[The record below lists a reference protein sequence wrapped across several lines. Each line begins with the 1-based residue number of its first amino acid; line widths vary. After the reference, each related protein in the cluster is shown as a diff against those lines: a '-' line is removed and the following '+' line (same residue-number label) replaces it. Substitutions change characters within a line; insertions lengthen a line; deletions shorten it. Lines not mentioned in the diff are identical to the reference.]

1 MGGFWKGVW
10 RHHFYPHIVDM
21 DGGVSRMSSLDFVRG
36 VGIFGMTLVHSLFSA
51 VELNYLLTFDKWYKY
66 ILAIFVGPILIFA
79 PFRGVFAIISGT
91 AYSFLTGQA
100 MVSLRESKKSF
111 ASWYF
116 IGILKS
122 ILSFFILWLLA
133 IVYLYSIEL
142 WQVRIPNKQPVI
154 YEPIWKVAT
163 IYASPLSYFS
173 ISSVIDSIFFPPI
186 FLLFLV
192 IFSKRFPSTVYSSV
206 FKAPSLTDINTNIS
220 APSSFSKKNKVV
232 TMSLTRMQPSAF
244 TMEKVDASIPEN
256 TDLSAND
263 SETRSTA
270 PVIVLVD
277 QDVSP
282 GDNTARNS
290 IELPATTTVAT
301 PSPVSTY
308 SATGYIAT
316 SLTTAGV
323 IFLLSY
329 CVIIPTPYI
338 VGALAKPLG
347 LDPKYFCFLP
357 NGLRYNLD
365 PNPPP
370 KPVPTPVPDP
380 AKNLIKTPSD
390 YIKAYFLVSFG
401 ANYYPVF
408 PYYCST
414 MMGFVLGLCLL
425 AAYYSKK
432 EYNQHQAN
440 SFNRE
445 QQNVALLKPDPS
457 TITKRG
463 DKALCKPKRYSDFPT
478 ADPKFVR
485 IVYGVMGG
493 FAGIMTCSGF
503 IGIGVKGTFFS
514 GLNNELDFSGYCM
527 PREEGMA
534 VFGIGMF
541 LIIGF
546 VALFEGSTVRN
557 CCKHLQRASYIF
569 RFSTVSLTIFTCQIW
584 IDLMGK
590 FVLSRFFPEI
600 LNKKEENVLVII
612 LIIPLTVLTYWVFTT
627 VSDSIANMWTL
638 DWMISRIGG
647 LATGRYG
654 KQRPLVEYHRRVRP
668 MCLLAKA
675 PRKEVDFDFVPVY
688 NVEKF

>member
-1 MGGFWKGVW
+1 MT
-10 RHHFYPHIVDM
+10 
-21 DGGVSRMSSLDFVRG
+21 SLDFIRG
-36 VGIFGMTLVHSLFSA
+36 MGILGMTLVHSLFNA
-51 VELNYLLTFDKWYKY
+51 VSLDYLLTFDKWYKY
-66 ILAIFVGPILIFA
+66 VLAIFVGPVLVFA

-91 AYSFLTGQA
+91 AYAFLTGQA

-111 ASWYF
+111 VFWYF

-122 ILSFFILWLLA
+122 ILSFFILWFLA

-142 WQVRIPNKQPVI
+142 WQVRIPNRQSVI

-186 FLLFLV
+186 FLLFLTV
-192 IFSKRFPSTVYSSV
+192 FSKRFPSTVCSPV
-206 FKAPSLTDINTNIS
+206 LKAPSLVDISANIS
-220 APSSFSKKNKVV
+220 ASFSASKNKKAV

-244 TMEKVDASIPEN
+244 TMEKLDASIPEN
-256 TDLSAND
+256 TDLSTND
-263 SETRSTA
+263 SESRSTA
-270 PVIVLVD
+270 PVVVAVD
-277 QDVSP
+277 QEMSP
-282 GDNTARNS
+282 GDQTARNS
-290 IELPATTTVAT
+290 IDIPTAATVTA
-301 PSPVSTY
+301 PPPVSTY

-316 SLTTAGV
+316 SLTTAGI

-329 CVIIPTPYI
+329 CIIIPTPH
-338 VGALAKPLG
+338 VVDALASAIGIPS
-347 LDPKYFCFLP
+347 DNFCFLP
-357 NGLRYNLD
+357 HGLRYSTT
-365 PNPPP
+365 PSPQPS
-370 KPVPTPVPDP
+370 PTPAPQQDP
-380 AKNLIKTPSD
+380 TLGKINSPAD
-390 YIKAYFLVSFG
+390 YIKGYFLVAFG

-408 PYYCST
+408 PYYCAT

-440 SFNRE
+440 SFNKE
-445 QQNVALLKPDPS
+445 QQNVALLKSEPS
-457 TITKRG
+457 VTPKGG
-463 DKALCKPKRYSDFPT
+463 DKAPHKPKRYSDFPI

-485 IVYGVMGG
+485 IIYGAMGG

-503 IGIGVKGTFFS
+503 IGIGVKGTFFA
-514 GLNNELDFSGYCM
+514 GIDGGIDFSGYCM
-527 PREEGMA
+527 RREEGMA
-534 VFGIGMF
+534 VFGLGMF

-557 CCKHLQRASYIF
+557 CCKHLQRASYIL

-590 FVLSRFFPEI
+590 FVLSRFFPKI
-600 LNKKEENVLVII
+600 LSKEEQNVLVII
-612 LIIPLTVLTYWVFTT
+612 LIIPLTVLTYWIFTT

-675 PRKEVDFDFVPVY
+675 PRKEADFDFVPVY
-688 NVEKF
+688 NAAKS